1 MTLRLST
8 GLRAAMLNGGVNGGV
23 KGALDGGFIDIYSGP
38 QPVSADTGATGT
50 LLATVSV
57 NAEGGGLHFD
67 TTASGTLAKAAG
79 ENWKFTGLAVGT
91 AGWFRFYPK
100 GGSPGAASTAEA
112 RFDGSIASSGGD
124 VSLSNVS
131 IAVGSPGTIDGFGFS
146 LPAQ

>member
-8 GLRAAMLNGGVNGGV
+8 GLRAAMLNGGATGGV
-23 KGALDGGFIDIYSGP
+23 KGALDGGFINIYSGP
-38 QPVSADTGATGT
+38 QPISADTGATGT

-67 TTASGTLAKAAG
+67 AATGGTLNKAAA

-91 AGWFRFYPK
+91 AGWFRFYPA
-100 GGSPGAASTAEA
+100 GGSPGAASATEA

-146 LPAQ
+146 LPSQ